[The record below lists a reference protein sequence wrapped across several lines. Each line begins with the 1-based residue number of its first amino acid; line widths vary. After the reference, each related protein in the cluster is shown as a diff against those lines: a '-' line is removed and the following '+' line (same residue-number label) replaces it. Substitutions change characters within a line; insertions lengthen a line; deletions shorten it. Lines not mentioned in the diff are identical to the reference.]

1 MTIRSVVA
9 ASGMF
14 AMWFSAGPSA
24 QQRENPIRSSIEQET
39 TGVALTHN
47 DPDSSLEGSDD
58 RTFAALQL
66 LLTSGQEIVVTDNAG
81 RVRRG
86 KVASISG
93 DRLVMAS
100 PVAAGPWEAL
110 LPLYWP
116 LDLGVVLKR
125 RIFRSGEQVFVD
137 GSVRRIDTVDPTRN
151 GIAIGAAVGAGFVAA
166 VYGWERNQPESS
178 LKGLAT
184 ALAVVVAVP
193 TSLRI
198 GHVLDR
204 AMNESIYERHTRSR
218 QVSISP
224 WFGRT
229 IKGVAA
235 HVRF

>member
-1 MTIRSVVA
+1 MTIRSVAA

-24 QQRENPIRSSIEQET
+24 QQRENHIRSSIEPET

-125 RIFRSGEQVFVD
+125 RIFRSGEQ
-137 GSVRRIDTVDPTRN
+137 R
-151 GIAIGAAVGAGFVAA
+151 
-166 VYGWERNQPESS
+166 
-178 LKGLAT
+178 L
-184 ALAVVVAVP
+184 
-193 TSLRI
+193 
-198 GHVLDR
+198 
-204 AMNESIYERHTRSR
+204 
-218 QVSISP
+218 P
-224 WFGRT
+224 WW
-229 IKGVAA
+229 
-235 HVRF
+235 